1 MRFLDKIWKKKPIL
15 EQKEDIDYLK
25 RLEFSIENLLSK
37 LELIGIS
44 NQLGDNLQEKI
55 KTNQKKLE
63 EIKNKYSN
71 NQEER
76 IQYGVAL
83 STFLDEL
90 TEFGKPYFYLEN
102 LDAFD
107 YQEITVENFEE
118 KKEEI
123 KTLETEIM
131 NYQKKKKNPLDM
143 VEKDKKLSQ
152 LLEEKLVEVLF
163 HFLRIELEVV
173 GGKEFYSELSIDS
186 QLLLEKKFL
195 QKLSE
200 KAAVDS
206 EISQYL
212 KENDI
217 GTLSFDYNL
226 LEKVMDEKKE
236 ESALSE
242 KREIPLYSFHI
253 STKKFIELNQEF
265 FHLTLEYVSTIRL
278 KDDPVKLKIQGV
290 SRNKKLNSKIK
301 DAYLIEKS
309 FQKSETED
317 SYFYVLMVSDKKEGK
332 RPIVIG
338 TVEVIEENLFQKKP
352 TCILLRLMKIRQSEY
367 NQLEY
372 CLAKYQNTKFEE
384 LAEYFIDMYQNIF
397 QLIPIYKKLDNR
409 ERFAPDFAEVKNKYN
424 QVDNYPPK
432 LKKYIL
438 K

>member
-1 MRFLDKIWKKKPIL
+1 MRFLDKIWKKKSIS

-25 RLEFSIENLLSK
+25 RLEFSIENILSK

-44 NQLGDNLQEKI
+44 NQLGNNLQEKI

-71 NQEER
+71 NLEER
-76 IQYGVAL
+76 IQYGVTL

-131 NYQKKKKNPLDM
+131 NYQKKKKNPLNM
-143 VEKDKKLSQ
+143 VEKDEKLSQ
-152 LLEEKLVEVLF
+152 LLEEKIVEVLF

-173 GGKEFYSELSIDS
+173 GEKELYSELSIDS
-186 QLLLEKKFL
+186 QLLLEKRFL

-226 LEKVMDEKKE
+226 LEKIMNEKKE
-236 ESALSE
+236 ESALLE
-242 KREIPLYSFHI
+242 KREIPLYSFKI
-253 STKKFIELNQEF
+253 SLKKFIELNQEF

-278 KDDPVKLKIQGV
+278 KDDTVKLKIQGV
-290 SRNKKLNSKIK
+290 SRNKKLNPKIK

-309 FQKSETED
+309 FQKNETED
-317 SYFYVLMVSDKKEGK
+317 SYFYVLIVSDKKEGK
-332 RPIVIG
+332 KPIVIG
-338 TVEVIEENLFQKKP
+338 TIEVIEENLFRKKP

-424 QVDNYPPK
+424 QVDNYPQ
-432 LKKYIL
+432 KKYIL